1 MSSTASSPRLQ
12 ALEEPRPAADPQSPG
27 GHAAPAAG
35 TAPKPQAVVHVVR
48 HVTAELLGPLRASL
62 QACTANGLEAC
73 VVLIDRDKHRHCL
86 VHLDGSAELFLVAP
100 VRNPLSQWRAVSRTI
115 DSLLHTAL
123 PQAVHLHGLLPCAV
137 GVLALHRAGA
147 EVPVY
152 FSLYGF
158 STLNSLGRSAARVL
172 SRWRSLLQGA
182 RPASIIYVP
191 REERALQIWSA
202 SGWSGLEDAAGR
214 ATALR
219 HESGQPLVLS
229 GGHEHE
235 SGSVKAFSQLAV
247 LLGGGESH
255 IGFKWIGPVGEL
267 EKKHLDA
274 AGVRVL
280 GTKETDHALHL
291 TAGWI
296 YVSAEVAEGFPV
308 TLVCAMA
315 LGLPCVA
322 RDCEQHRQVIE
333 HGRSGYLC
341 GSVKDFMN
349 YIGALLEDV
358 DLRERMGR
366 EARRQAVS
374 RFNAESFGRRLFAA
388 YSLDA
393 MAGSAISRRGQ
404 S

>member
-1 MSSTASSPRLQ
+1 MGPVSSPRLR
-12 ALEEPRPAADPQSPG
+12 APEAPRPGADAQVPG
-27 GHAAPAAG
+27 EHAAPAPAA
-35 TAPKPQAVVHVVR
+35 APRPQAVVHVVG

-62 QACTANGLEAC
+62 RACTANGLEAC

-158 STLNSLGRSAARVL
+158 RTLNLLGRSAARVL
-172 SRWRSLLQGA
+172 SRCRSILQGT
-182 RPASIIYVP
+182 RPASIVYVP

-202 SGWSGLEDAAGR
+202 SGWSGLGDAAGR
-214 ATALR
+214 ASALR
-219 HESGQPLVLS
+219 HESAQPLILS
-229 GGHEHE
+229 GGHAHE
-235 SGSVKAFSQLAV
+235 SRGVKAFSQLAV
-247 LLGGGESH
+247 LLGGGESR
-255 IGFKWIGPVGEL
+255 IGFKWIGPVGEQ
-267 EKKHLDA
+267 ERKHLEA
-274 AGVRVL
+274 AGVRLL
-280 GTKETDHALHL
+280 GTDDKDQTLHL
-291 TAGWI
+291 TSGWI
-296 YVSAEVAEGFPV
+296 YVAPDVAEGFPV

-341 GSVKDFMN
+341 GSLKEFMDH
-349 YIGALLEDV
+349 IGALLEDAN
-358 DLRERMGR
+358 LRERMGH
-366 EARRQAVS
+366 EARQQAVL
-374 RFNAESFGRRLFAA
+374 RFNAESLGRRLFAA

-393 MAGSAISRRGQ
+393 MAAGAISRRGQ